1 MAGLCFQA
9 TLMRALA
16 TRRLQDNPAA
26 AEHFLEP
33 QDSDAGAQ
41 AWEPD
46 TGGEDVASDDALADL
61 SSS

>member
-1 MAGLCFQA
+1 
-9 TLMRALA
+9 MRALA
-16 TRRLQDNPAA
+16 TRRLQDDPAA

-33 QDSDAGAQ
+33 QDSGAGSE

-46 TGGEDVASDDALADL
+46 TGGEDVAESEDAPADL